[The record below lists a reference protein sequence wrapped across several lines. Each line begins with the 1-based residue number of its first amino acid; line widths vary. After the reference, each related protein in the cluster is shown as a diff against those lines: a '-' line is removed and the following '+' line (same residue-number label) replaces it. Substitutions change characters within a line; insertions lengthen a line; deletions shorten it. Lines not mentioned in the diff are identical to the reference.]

1 MSESLLSGQTA
12 VVTGAGAGMGRAHAM
27 LLARLGAAVVVND
40 IAADRAAETV
50 ALIEKESGRAVAAPA
65 DVSDPAGAASVIQA
79 ALEMF
84 GGLHIVVSNAGIM
97 LRVPFA
103 ELTADEL
110 ERIIRVN
117 TFGPFHLLKAAWPH
131 LREQHYGRVVI
142 VASSSA
148 YIAQPLIT
156 AYAAS
161 KGALVGMAKTI
172 ALESEPD
179 GITVNVLA
187 PGAVTG
193 MTSDSS
199 NADLHAVQSRIMAP
213 ELVSPAVAW
222 LVRPDN
228 RLTGQIIEAASG
240 RVALNFVGSTRGH
253 WNAEPSV
260 DDLVANEDRILDR
273 STYEVI
279 PDTGRL
285 VAWMTENTGW
295 AAMAES

>member
-1 MSESLLSGQTA
+1 MTDALLAGQTA
-12 VVTGAGAGMGRAHAM
+12 IVTGAGAGMGRAHAV

-50 ALIEKESGRAVAAPA
+50 ALIEEQGGRAVAVAA
-65 DVSDPAGAASVIQA
+65 DVSDPAGADAVVRA
-79 ALEMF
+79 ALDAL

-103 ELTADEL
+103 DLTAEQL
-110 ERIIRVN
+110 ERVLRIN
-117 TFGPFHLLKAAWPH
+117 TFGPFHVLKAAWPH
-131 LREQHYGRVVI
+131 LRAQHYGRVVI

-148 YIAQPLIT
+148 YIAQPLIA

-161 KGALVGMAKTI
+161 KGALVGMAKTV
-172 ALESEPD
+172 ALEAQPD

-228 RLTGQIIEAASG
+228 RLTGEIIEAASG
-240 RVALNFVGSTRGH
+240 RVAHNFVGSTPGY
-253 WNAEPSV
+253 WSADPTVEE
-260 DDLVANEDRILDR
+260 LVAHEDRVFDR
-273 STYEVI
+273 STFEVI

-285 VAWMTENTGW
+285 VAWMTRNTGW
-295 AAMAES
+295 SAAES